1 MYKGK
6 STCRELKRIRKMIAE
21 QNNIPLEDSECH
33 YEGDCAGTCPKCD
46 AEVRF
51 LENAL
56 RKSKQLGKV
65 VTLSGAALAFSAC
78 GNHTP
83 VEMPFDDTVDS
94 ADVVM
99 QNDSVDTDTVK
110 TEATSF
116 PDVDLPILGGDFVIE
131 EIDNSDSI
139 VPSPADEEIYAGKV
153 DVQTLPQFPGG
164 EEACFEYLEEHFIY
178 PEKAKEDSI
187 TGRVIVG
194 FVVEADGSIT
204 NVEVIHS
211 VNKILDEEAV
221 RVIKNM
227 PKWIPGMQGDKPVR
241 TLMKMPINFQME

>member
-6 STCRELKRIRKMIAE
+6 STCRELKKIRKMIAE

-78 GNHTP
+78 GNQTP

-94 ADVVM
+94 ADVMM
-99 QNDSVDTDTVK
+99 QNDSADTDTIK
-110 TEATSF
+110 IA
-116 PDVDLPILGGDFVIE
+116 
-131 EIDNSDSI
+131 
-139 VPSPADEEIYAGKV
+139 PSPDDIDAVCGFIESEIESAEVESAEFK
-153 DVQTLPQFPGG
+153 GG
-164 EEACFEYLEEHFIY
+164 QNALDKYLEEHLVY
-178 PEKAKEDSI
+178 PEKAKKDAIEGS
-187 TGRVIVG
+187 VEVS
-194 FVVEADGSIT
+194 FVVE
-204 NVEVIHS
+204 
-211 VNKILDEEAV
+211 VNGNISDVKVKNGVHPLLDSEAV
-221 RVIKNM
+221 RVVREM
-227 PKWIPGMQGDKPVR
+227 PKWEPGKYVNSDKPVSCHFV
-241 TLMKMPINFQME
+241 LPIDFKLD

>member
-78 GNHTP
+78 GNQAP
-83 VEMPFDDTVDS
+83 VETQFPDTVDS

-99 QNDSVDTDTVK
+99 QIDSTGTDTLK
-110 TEATSF
+110 IPPP
-116 PDVDLPILGGDFVIE
+116 PDDFIDALTGIVGRE
-131 EIDNSDSI
+131 EPYYDSI
-139 VPSPADEEIYAGKV
+139 VPSPADEEIYEGKV
-153 DVQTLPQFPGG
+153 DVRTLPQFPGG

-194 FVVEADGSIT
+194 FVIETDGSIT

>member
-78 GNHTP
+78 GNQVP
-83 VEMPFDDTVDS
+83 VETIPETTDSIDS
-94 ADVVM
+94 AYYENAHGFVI
-99 QNDSVDTDTVK
+99 SDTDSSNSDEVNMKTTEPSLELDIIVGDVITVPYPSK
-110 TEATSF
+110 EEAEE
-116 PDVDLPILGGDFVIE
+116 LMEIE
-131 EIDNSDSI
+131 EL
-139 VPSPADEEIYAGKV
+139 PEE
-153 DVQTLPQFPGG
+153 
-164 EEACFEYLEEHFIY
+164 EE
-178 PEKAKEDSI
+178 ED
-187 TGRVIVG
+187 
-194 FVVEADGSIT
+194 
-204 NVEVIHS
+204 
-211 VNKILDEEAV
+211 
-221 RVIKNM
+221 
-227 PKWIPGMQGDKPVR
+227 
-241 TLMKMPINFQME
+241 FQE